1 MMNQTNTLAEW
12 LKQSKRA
19 VFFGGAGVS
28 TESGIPD
35 FRGAKGIYSQKY
47 GELNAEDLVSA
58 SYFRADPDGFYR
70 FYREHLLFPEAR
82 PNPAHRALARWEA
95 EGRISAVITQNVDGL
110 HQAAGSRKV
119 FELHGSAHR
128 NHCLRCGKN
137 YDMDFILHS
146 EGVPHCPDCGG
157 VVKPDVT
164 LFGEALPPHVFE
176 DAAEEVSRAD
186 LLIVG
191 GTSLAVYPAASLLGY
206 FERGKVALINLTA
219 TEADSRADLVCH
231 QPIGA
236 VLQEVDELLH
246 A

>member
-1 MMNQTNTLAEW
+1 MAEAE
-12 LKQSKRA
+12 Q
-19 VFFGGAGVS
+19 
-28 TESGIPD
+28 ESGV
-35 FRGAKGIYSQKY
+35 FRRGRSLDRERDPRLSRRQG
-47 GELNAEDLVSA
+47 DLFPKVRRTERGGSGQRLL
-58 SYFRADPDGFYR
+58 FPGRPWGFYR

-219 TEADSRADLVCH
+219 TEADSRADLVCR